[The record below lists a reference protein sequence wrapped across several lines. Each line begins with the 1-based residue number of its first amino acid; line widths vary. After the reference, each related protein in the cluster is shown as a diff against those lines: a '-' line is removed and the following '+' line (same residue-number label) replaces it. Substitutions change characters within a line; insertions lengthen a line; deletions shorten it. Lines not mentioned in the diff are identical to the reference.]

1 MLLILKKLFN
11 QKRIHLLLLVGLLTA
26 CTGSP
31 TLEIPAT
38 SALPTILKPTL
49 VETLPFE
56 TSIPST
62 AIPAAT
68 SAQVPTET
76 SIPSPTPTPTPLRFA
91 VIGDFGQGEQG
102 AAEVAKLVKS
112 WQPELIITTGDN
124 NYPSGAAE
132 TIDQNIGQFYHEFIY
147 PYQGVYGSGADRL
160 RFFPTL
166 GNHDWDTN
174 RAQAHFD
181 YFELPGNERYYD
193 FVWGPV
199 HFFALSADS
208 REPDGV
214 SAGSIQAMW
223 LKEALSQSNSPWK
236 IVYMHQPPY
245 SSGPRG
251 PVTWMRW
258 PFLEWG
264 ASLIMAGH
272 DHYYERL
279 NVDGLPVFINGLGGG
294 PIYSFGEI
302 AEGSQ
307 VRFNHDYGAMLVVCD
322 ESKMTLQFI
331 TRAGIVV
338 DTFTLEK

>member
-1 MLLILKKLFN
+1 MFFVKRLWGQITFLLLIILS
-11 QKRIHLLLLVGLLTA
+11 A
-26 CTGSP
+26 CTNLPELGPPP
-31 TLEIPAT
+31 TQVV
-38 SALPTILKPTL
+38 PTIAI
-49 VETLPFE
+49 ET
-56 TSIPST
+56 T
-62 AIPAAT
+62 AIETRIPPTVFPAAEET
-68 SAQVPTET
+68 PTPTPTKE
-76 SIPSPTPTPTPLRFA
+76 PSPTPTPAPLRFA

-102 AAEVAKLVKS
+102 EADVAALVKS
-112 WQPELIITTGDN
+112 WQPEFIITTGDN

-147 PYQGVYGSGADRL
+147 PYKGSYGEGADRL
-160 RFFPTL
+160 RFFPIL

-174 RAQAHFD
+174 RAEAYFD

-193 FVWGPV
+193 FVWEPV

-223 LKEALSQSNSPWK
+223 LKEVMSISSSPWK

-258 PFLEWG
+258 PFQEWG

-279 NVDGLPVFINGLGGG
+279 EIDGLPVFINGLGGG

-302 AEGSQ
+302 AEGSI
-307 VRFNHDYGAMLVVCD
+307 VRFNGDYGAMLVVCD
-322 ESKMTLQFI
+322 EREMTLQFI
-331 TRAGIVV
+331 TRTGEVI
-338 DTFTLEK
+338 DTYVINK

>member
-1 MLLILKKLFN
+1 MRINSSRFIIRLFI
-11 QKRIHLLLLVGLLTA
+11 QSLLLVTILSA
-26 CTGSP
+26 CKASSGN
-31 TLEIPAT
+31 EIPAT
-38 SALPTILKPTL
+38 KSLGDYTQPTIVETFSVATESPATAAPLVTPTLLPTWT
-49 VETLPFE
+49 VA
-56 TSIPST
+56 S
-62 AIPAAT
+62 
-68 SAQVPTET
+68 
-76 SIPSPTPTPTPLRFA
+76 SPTPSPLRFA

-102 AAEVAKLVKS
+102 EADVANLVKS
-112 WQPELIITTGDN
+112 WKPELIITTGDN

-132 TIDQNIGQFYHEFIY
+132 TIDHNIGQFYHEFIY
-147 PYQGVYGSGADRL
+147 PYKGSYGAGADQL

-166 GNHDWDTN
+166 GNHDWDIN
-174 RAQAHFD
+174 MAQAHFD

-223 LKEALSQSNSPWK
+223 LKDVLSRSNSPWK
-236 IVYMHQPPY
+236 VVYMHQPPY

-258 PFLEWG
+258 PFLDWG

-279 NVDGLPVFINGLGGG
+279 EVNGLPVFINGLGGG

-302 AEGSQ
+302 ADGSQ
-307 VRFNHDYGAMLVVCD
+307 VRFNDDYGAMLVVCD
-322 ESKMTLQFI
+322 ESKMTLEFI
-331 TRAGIVV
+331 TRGGSVI
-338 DTFTLEK
+338 DSYTLAK

>member
-1 MLLILKKLFN
+1 MIFIPSNRMRQVAVRLIVLALIFS
-11 QKRIHLLLLVGLLTA
+11 A
-26 CTGSP
+26 CTTSPGSQG
-31 TLEIPAT
+31 TAT
-38 SALPTILKPTL
+38 VS
-49 VETLPFE
+49 VEMNTQPVEVTEAE
-56 TSIPST
+56 TSVPIPTMTAVTATQPPAQT
-62 AIPAAT
+62 AIPSLT
-68 SAQVPTET
+68 S
-76 SIPSPTPTPTPLRFA
+76 TPAPLRFA

-102 AAEVAKLVKS
+102 EADVATLVKS

-132 TIDQNIGQFYHEFIY
+132 TIDQNIGQFYHEFIF
-147 PYQGVYGSGADRL
+147 PYQGVYGEGADRL

-166 GNHDWDTN
+166 GNHDWDIN

-214 SAGSIQAMW
+214 SAGSIQALW
-223 LKEALSQSNSPWK
+223 LKDSLSRSNSPWNV
-236 IVYMHQPPY
+236 VYMHQPPY
-245 SSGPRG
+245 SSSPRG

-279 NVDGLPVFINGLGGG
+279 NVNGLPVFINGLGGG
-294 PIYSFGEI
+294 PIYSFGET

-307 VRFNHDYGAMLVVCD
+307 VRFNDDYGAMLVVCD
-322 ESKMTLQFI
+322 EQEMTLQFI
-331 TRAGIVV
+331 TRTGVV
-338 DTFTLEK
+338 IDTFTLLK

>member
-1 MLLILKKLFN
+1 MADTSSTIFKQILPKMVVLLLIFLS
-11 QKRIHLLLLVGLLTA
+11 A
-26 CTGSP
+26 CDLNPQIENPAAGISP
-31 TLEIPAT
+31 T
-38 SALPTILKPTL
+38 TITEAGP
-49 VETLPFE
+49 VET
-56 TSIPST
+56 
-62 AIPAAT
+62 AILITDTPAAT
-68 SAQVPTET
+68 DIPIPTATIE
-76 SIPSPTPTPTPLRFA
+76 PSPTPTPSPLRFA

-102 AAEVAKLVKS
+102 EADVAALVKS
-112 WQPELIITTGDN
+112 WQPEFIITTGDN

-132 TIDQNIGQFYHEFIY
+132 TIDQNIGQFYHEFIF
-147 PYQGVYGSGADRL
+147 PYKGAYGPGADQL

-166 GNHDWDTN
+166 GNHDWDID

-223 LKEALSQSNSPWK
+223 LQEALSRSSSPWK
-236 IVYMHQPPY
+236 VVYMHQPPY

-258 PFLEWG
+258 PFKEWG

-272 DHYYERL
+272 DHFYERL
-279 NVDGLPVFINGLGGG
+279 DINGLPVFINGLGGG

-307 VRFNHDYGAMLVVCD
+307 VRFNGDYGAMLVVCD
-322 ESKMTLQFI
+322 EAVMTLQFI
-331 TRAGIVV
+331 ARTGAVI
-338 DTFTLEK
+338 DTFVLEK

>member
-1 MLLILKKLFN
+1 MTINSSRFIR
-11 QKRIHLLLLVGLLTA
+11 QFFIQSLLLVTILSACQASSGRETPATKSLGDYTQPTIVETFSLATESPATA
-26 CTGSP
+26 APLSTP
-31 TLEIPAT
+31 TL
-38 SALPTILKPTL
+38 LPTWT
-49 VETLPFE
+49 V
-56 TSIPST
+56 
-62 AIPAAT
+62 A
-68 SAQVPTET
+68 
-76 SIPSPTPTPTPLRFA
+76 PSPTPSPLRFA

-102 AAEVAKLVKS
+102 EADVANLVKS
-112 WQPELIITTGDN
+112 WKPELIITTGDN

-147 PYQGVYGSGADRL
+147 PYKGSYGAGADQL

-166 GNHDWDTN
+166 GNHDWDIN
-174 RAQAHFD
+174 QAQAHFD

-214 SAGSIQAMW
+214 SAGSTQAMW
-223 LKEALSQSNSPWK
+223 LQDALSGSSSPWK
-236 IVYMHQPPY
+236 VVYMHQPPY

-279 NVDGLPVFINGLGGG
+279 EVNGLPVFINGLGGG

-302 AEGSQ
+302 ADGSQ
-307 VRFNHDYGAMLVVCD
+307 VRFNEDYGAMLVVCN
-322 ESKMTLQFI
+322 ESEMTLEFI
-331 TRAGIVV
+331 TRTGSVI
-338 DTFTLEK
+338 DSYTLAK